1 MRKVCFDGTFTGWR
15 NVARTLLAQNIA
27 PDAIE
32 FLADDNEQN
41 SLIAEDMIVGT
52 HSVPP
57 SARVPKEFLDAAQD
71 VACFRNDAKWLLMY
85 RILWRLTHGE
95 RSLLLVTVD
104 NDVHRFFAMKR
115 AIARD
120 VHKMHAFVRFR
131 RIETAEGEQYVSWFR
146 PTHLIVERATP
157 FFAKRFA
164 SMKWS
169 ILTPDRSAHWNGET
183 LAFASGVPRSHAP
196 RGDELDSLWRTYY
209 SSVFN
214 PARVRPATMQR
225 EMPRKYWEN
234 LPEASVIPELIRDA
248 PARVRRMIDQ
258 A

>member
-1 MRKVCFDGTFTGWR
+1 MKKVAFDGSFSGWR
-15 NVARTLLAQNIA
+15 RSARYLLAREV
-27 PDAIE
+27 PPEAIE
-32 FLADDNEQN
+32 FIANDNEQD
-41 SLIAEDMIVGT
+41 SLIADEITDVGDVKA
-52 HSVPP
+52 SV
-57 SARVPKEFLDAAQD
+57 RVPKEFIDAAPD
-71 VACFRNDAKWLLMY
+71 VACFRNDAKWIVMY

-131 RIETAEGEQYVSWFR
+131 RIEDSDGEQYVAWFR
-146 PTHLIVERATP
+146 PRHLIVERATP

-183 LAFASGVPRSHAP
+183 LEFGEGIPRSQAP
-196 RGDELDSLWRTYY
+196 RADELDSLWKTYY
-209 SSVFN
+209 ASIFN

-225 EMPRKYWEN
+225 EMPRRYWEN

-248 PARVRRMIDQ
+248 PARVRRMIDR